1 MTVSSRGSLSRG
13 QLGFADLQR
22 PDQVVAGL
30 GELVLVS
37 ATELP
42 TASGVGRMVLYA
54 LVTRLD
60 QSSETATE
68 QLPGRAT
75 GYRLTAAR

>member
-1 MTVSSRGSLSRG
+1 MSWQALST
-13 QLGFADLQR
+13 ADLAGAVEAYRAPSR
-22 PDQVVAGL
+22 PG
-30 GELVLVS
+30 VS

-42 TASGVGRMVLYA
+42 TASGVERMVLYA

-68 QLPGRAT
+68 RLPGKAT
-75 GYRLTAAR
+75 GYRLNAAR